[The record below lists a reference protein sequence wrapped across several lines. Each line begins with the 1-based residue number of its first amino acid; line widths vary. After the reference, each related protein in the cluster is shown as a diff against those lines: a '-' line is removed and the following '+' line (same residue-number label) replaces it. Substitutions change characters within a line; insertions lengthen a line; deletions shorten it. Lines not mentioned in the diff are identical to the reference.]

1 MSTTSQTRKP
11 INRSIHFSFSK
22 IVSIATIAG
31 YISLIPNIAQSQ
43 QPTTKTCDRTT
54 KEGYSFPSN
63 TGYIKGYQIKAKT
76 GLSTL
81 TVDNSEGSYDVF
93 IKLFTLSSERP
104 QTIRAFLVKQGQE
117 FTVKNV
123 TRGTYD
129 VRYRNLSTCDLFRIP
144 KFKMKEEKT
153 STGVSF
159 SNQKF
164 IIKPRIGGNI
174 KSIRIQ
180 EDDF

>member
-1 MSTTSQTRKP
+1 M
-11 INRSIHFSFSK
+11 NRSIHFSFAT

-31 YISLIPNIAQSQ
+31 YISLTPNIAQSQ
-43 QPTTKTCDRTT
+43 QATTKTCDRVT
-54 KEGYSFPSN
+54 KEGYPFPST

-76 GLSTL
+76 GRSTV
-81 TVDNSEGSYDVF
+81 TIDNSQGNFDVF

-117 FTVKNV
+117 FTVENV

-129 VRYRNLSTCDLFRIP
+129 VRYRNLSTCKLFRTQN
-144 KFKMKEEKT
+144 FKVKEEKT
-153 STGVSF
+153 SDGTRISRIKLTTYGV
-159 SNQKF
+159 
-164 IIKPRIGGNI
+164 PGGNTRHE
-174 KSIRIQ
+174 SIQ

>member
-1 MSTTSQTRKP
+1 M
-11 INRSIHFSFSK
+11 NRSIQFSFAT

-31 YISLIPNIAQSQ
+31 DISLIPTIVRSQ
-43 QPTTKTCDRTT
+43 QPTPKTCNRAT
-54 KEGYSFPSN
+54 KEGYPFPS
-63 TGYIKGYQIKAKT
+63 TSGYIRGYQVKAKT

-81 TVDNSEGSYDVF
+81 TVDNSQGNFDVF

-104 QTIRAFLVKQGQE
+104 QTIRAFLVKQGEE

-129 VRYRNLSTCDLFRIP
+129 LRYRNLSTCDLFRTP
-144 KFKMKEEKT
+144 KFKLKEEEI
-153 STGVSF
+153 STGTKF
-159 SNQKF
+159 SKQKF
-164 IIKPRIGGNI
+164 ILRPIVGGNM
-174 KSIRIQ
+174 KPIRIQ

>member
-1 MSTTSQTRKP
+1 M
-11 INRSIHFSFSK
+11 NRSTHFSFTT

-31 YISLIPNIAQSQ
+31 YVLLIPNIAQSQ
-43 QPTTKTCDRTT
+43 QTTTKACDRTT
-54 KEGYSFPSN
+54 KEGYPFPST

-81 TVDNSEGSYDVF
+81 TVENKGDFDVF

-117 FTVKNV
+117 FTVENV

-129 VRYRNLSTCDLFRIP
+129 VRYRNLSTCDLFRTP
-144 KFKMKEEKT
+144 KFKIKEEKI
-153 STGVSF
+153 STGIRF
-159 SNQKF
+159 SKQTF
-164 IIKPRIGGNI
+164 ILRPIVGGNI

-180 EDDF
+180 ENDF

>member
-1 MSTTSQTRKP
+1 M
-11 INRSIHFSFSK
+11 NRSIHLSIAK
-22 IVSIATIAG
+22 IVSIATITG
-31 YISLIPNIAQSQ
+31 YISLIPNLAQSQ
-43 QPTTKTCDRTT
+43 QPKTKTCDRAT
-54 KEGYSFPSN
+54 KEGYPFPST

-81 TVDNSEGSYDVF
+81 TVDNAQGNFDVF

-117 FTVKNV
+117 FTVENV

-129 VRYRNLSTCDLFRIP
+129 IRYRNLTTCDLFRTP
-144 KFKMKEEKT
+144 KFKLKEEQT
-153 STGVSF
+153 STGTKF
-159 SNQKF
+159 SKQTF
-164 IIKPRIGGNI
+164 IIRPIVGGNI
-174 KSIRIQ
+174 KPIRIK

>member
-1 MSTTSQTRKP
+1 M
-11 INRSIHFSFSK
+11 NRSINFSFVT

-31 YISLIPNIAQSQ
+31 YISLIPNIARSQ
-43 QPTTKTCDRTT
+43 QPTPKTCDRAT
-54 KEGYSFPSN
+54 KEGYPFPST
-63 TGYIKGYQIKAKT
+63 TGYIKGYQVKANT

-81 TVDNSEGSYDVF
+81 TVDNSQGNFDVF

-117 FTVKNV
+117 FTVENV

-129 VRYRNLSTCDLFRIP
+129 VRYRNLSTCDLFRTP
-144 KFKMKEEKT
+144 KFKLKEEKI
-153 STGVSF
+153 STGIRF
-159 SNQKF
+159 SKYKF
-164 IIKPRIGGNI
+164 IVKPRIGGNM
-174 KSIRIQ
+174 KPIRIQ

>member
-1 MSTTSQTRKP
+1 MS
-11 INRSIHFSFSK
+11 RSIHFSFAT

-43 QPTTKTCDRTT
+43 QPTTKTCDRAT
-54 KEGYSFPSN
+54 KEGYPFPST

-76 GLSTL
+76 GISTV
-81 TVDNSEGSYDVF
+81 TIDNSQGDFDLF

-117 FTVKNV
+117 FKVENV

-129 VRYRNLSTCDLFRIP
+129 VRYRNLSTCKLFRTE
-144 KFKMKEEKT
+144 KFKVKEEKKSDGIWSSRIT
-153 STGVSF
+153 LTMYKDPRGNTRHVS
-159 SNQKF
+159 
-164 IIKPRIGGNI
+164 
-174 KSIRIQ
+174 IQ

>member
-1 MSTTSQTRKP
+1 M
-11 INRSIHFSFSK
+11 NRSIQFSFAT
-22 IVSIATIAG
+22 IVSIGTIVG
-31 YISLIPNIAQSQ
+31 YILLLPNIAQSQ
-43 QPTTKTCDRTT
+43 QATPKTCDRAT
-54 KEGYSFPSN
+54 KEGYLFPST

-76 GLSTL
+76 GLSTV
-81 TVDNSEGSYDVF
+81 TVDNSQGNFDVF

-117 FTVKNV
+117 FTVENV

-129 VRYRNLSTCDLFRIP
+129 VRL
-144 KFKMKEEKT
+144 EAEKI
-153 STGVSF
+153 STGIKS
-159 SNQKF
+159 SNYEF

-174 KSIRIQ
+174 KPVRIQ

>member
-1 MSTTSQTRKP
+1 M
-11 INRSIHFSFSK
+11 NRPIHFSFAT

-31 YISLIPNIAQSQ
+31 YISLTPNIAQSQ
-43 QPTTKTCDRTT
+43 QATTKTCDRAT
-54 KEGYSFPSN
+54 KEGYPYPS
-63 TGYIKGYQIKAKT
+63 TSGYIKGYQIKAKT
-76 GLSTL
+76 GLSSL
-81 TVDNSEGSYDVF
+81 TVENQSDFDIF

-129 VRYRNLSTCDLFRIP
+129 VRYRNLSTCDLFRTP
-144 KFKMKEEKT
+144 KFKLTEEKI
-153 STGVSF
+153 STGVRF
-159 SNQKF
+159 SKQTF
-164 IIKPRIGGNI
+164 IIRPIVGGNI

>member
-1 MSTTSQTRKP
+1 M
-11 INRSIHFSFSK
+11 NRSIHSSVAK
-22 IVSIATIAG
+22 IVSIAILTS
-31 YISLIPNIAQSQ
+31 YTLLIPTLVRAQ

-54 KEGYSFPSN
+54 KEGYPFPSN

-76 GLSTL
+76 GLST
-81 TVDNSEGSYDVF
+81 VKIDNSQGDFDVF

-117 FTVKNV
+117 FTAKNV

-129 VRYRNLSTCDLFRIP
+129 VRYRNLSSCKLFRTG
-144 KFKMKEEKT
+144 KFKVREEKT
-153 STGVSF
+153 SEGVRYS
-159 SNQKF
+159 
-164 IIKPRIGGNI
+164 RIELTIYKVPNGNVRHE
-174 KSIRIQ
+174 SIQ